1 LRPSGREPRIIGIA
15 RSEEVF
21 CLRARNGIGLL
32 VTAALLLPAYP
43 ATGHTSSGIKAQQRV
58 LAKHQNLDRSE
69 ARVQLRLTNR
79 RFQSVRLVCET
90 IISDKWFHPT
100 TGETRTYS
108 EDWFLQ
114 YNNFPA
120 RTRGKSKKDVLSV
133 EHPELA
139 ADPAWQPQ
147 GVTVK
152 TPHCHARP
160 R

>member
-1 LRPSGREPRIIGIA
+1 MRTRIG
-15 RSEEVF
+15 
-21 CLRARNGIGLL
+21 LGLL
-32 VTAALLLPAYP
+32 VTLLLLLPASTVTAHRSP
-43 ATGHTSSGIKAQQRV
+43 GIRAHQRV
-58 LAKHQNLDRSE
+58 FAKTQALDRSE

-152 TPHCHARP
+152 TPHCHARS